1 MKYPMDSKKIKVIK
15 KMTKTIGI
23 GYTLY
28 EYDGKTKRSIS
39 MTKAH
44 PGNIKQELSLISP
57 KANTIYIKS
66 CFPVSQWF
74 PNSVPISKFSKLRC
88 PNH

>member
-1 MKYPMDSKKIKVIK
+1 MKYQMDSKKIKVIK

-44 PGNIKQELSLISP
+44 PGNIKQELSRIE
-57 KANTIYIKS
+57 KK
-66 CFPVSQWF
+66 
-74 PNSVPISKFSKLRC
+74 ISKMVNSNKKLYDLCIWTGLYGFVFRVFLEMIR
-88 PNH
+88 